1 MAIFSLIINVAL
13 FFLIFN
19 LGYLKNKKANPN
31 YPNKPFAQLV
41 VFPLILGILFTL
53 IVDVFK
59 GIVFYQ
65 LIIFVI
71 VAIILYFVF
80 YKMKP

>member
-1 MAIFSLIINVAL
+1 MAVFSLIINVVL

-59 GIVFYQ
+59 GILFYQ
-65 LIIFVI
+65 LIIFII
-71 VAIILYFVF
+71 VAIILYCVF